1 MKKRL
6 KTLASIFL
14 FGALVLLVASCGN
27 QKSSKNETSNTDIDN
42 LSKSEKTDIYIIS
55 SENVEY
61 CSTCGALI
69 SGESTVSFG
78 RKYCHEIL
86 CR

>member
-1 MKKRL
+1 MKNL
-6 KTLASIFL
+6 HNTITSLL
-14 FGALVLLVASCGN
+14 FVGVLISLVSSCGN
-27 QKSSKNETSNTDIDN
+27 QKSSKNETSNTEIEN
-42 LSKSEKTDIYIIS
+42 VSKSKKSDKYIIS
-55 SENVEY
+55 LKNVEY

-69 SGESTVSFG
+69 SGGSTVSFG

>member
-1 MKKRL
+1 MKKL
-6 KTLASIFL
+6 LNTNTSLFL
-14 FGALVLLVASCGN
+14 FGALISLVASCGN
-27 QKSSKNETSNTDIDN
+27 QKSSKNETSNTEISD
-42 LSKSEKTDIYIIS
+42 KYIIS

-69 SGESTVSFG
+69 SGGSTVSFG